1 MDDVKITTDGHKM
14 VKRARTKACKAIIDM
29 EKLPEDATVEIVAWF
44 AKVARERIG
53 DLDEAV
59 KAYVERY

>member
-1 MDDVKITTDGHKM
+1 MDDVRIPTDAQKM

-29 EKLPEDATVEIVAWF
+29 EKLPDDAKPEIVAWF
-44 AKVARERIG
+44 AKIARERIG